1 MRPFALER
9 FFAKY
14 EFTARFLLS
23 ASDCESLRLDEVL
36 GMADEETRA
45 LWENLRLSYTDSQG
59 HPLLRRE
66 IAGLYDTVSPDEI
79 LVCVP
84 EEGILIAMHSLLSKG
99 EAFLYTAPAYQSLFE
114 IGAALGCPAHPLVLR
129 VAGDRW
135 ELDIAEIARKI
146 TPRTRLLVINF
157 PHNPTGF
164 LPTRAQFEELLELAR
179 QHNLFVFSDEMY
191 RFLEHDEASRLPS
204 ACELY
209 ENAVSLGGLSKS
221 FSLPGL
227 RIGWLATHHAVLR
240 EKLQQFKDYT
250 TICGSAPA
258 EILGIMALRA
268 KEGIL
273 AQNRRRVA
281 ENLSLARQF
290 FEREHPDKFHWIE
303 PEGSS
308 VAFPMLRKGCSVEE
322 FAEAAVNRHNL
333 MILPGSI
340 YEYPGNHFRVGL
352 GRANFAAALGALGE
366 LVAAGCAP
374 DQERPHPR
382 DRAPQA

>member
-1 MRPFALER
+1 MRPFKLER
-9 FFAKY
+9 YFAKY

-45 LWENLRLSYTDSQG
+45 LWENLRLGYTESPG
-59 HPLLRRE
+59 HPLLRAE
-66 IAGLYDTVSPDEI
+66 IARLYQTISSEEI

-84 EEGILIAMHSLLSKG
+84 EEGIFMAMHSLLG
-99 EAFLYTAPAYQSLFE
+99 NGDAFLYTAPAYQSLFE
-114 IGAALGCPAHPLVLR
+114 IGAVRGSRPHPLVLR

-135 ELDIAEIARKI
+135 QLDVSELARQI

-164 LPTRAQFEELLELAR
+164 LPTRAQFEEILELAR

-191 RFLEHDEASRLPS
+191 RFLEHNEATRLPP
-204 ACELY
+204 ACDLY

-258 EILGIMALRA
+258 EILGIIALRA

-308 VAFPMLRKGCSVEE
+308 VAFPALRNSTPVEE
-322 FAEAAVNRHNL
+322 FAEAALAQHSL
-333 MILPGSI
+333 MILPGSM
-340 YEYPGNHFRVGL
+340 YEYPGNHFRVGV
-352 GRANFAAALGALGE
+352 GRANFPAALTVLREFLQRGA
-366 LVAAGCAP
+366 CT
-374 DQERPHPR
+374 
-382 DRAPQA
+382 